1 MASKGILSGVDFDRD
16 LPTTSED
23 VDQLWR
29 VRDFNRLTPD
39 QYRAFLEVVTR
50 DAPPSRETNTDSD
63 EPFSLE

>member
-16 LPTTSED
+16 LPTTRED

-29 VRDFNRLTPD
+29 VRDLNRLTSD